1 MDSKRDKI
9 NLFDDKRTSA
19 RELVKLSDRE
29 RLLELLQNKALE
41 VRKVTLSS
49 GRISDYYID
58 CKRVT
63 LSPEGAYL
71 TAKLMLGMIGSDIA
85 AVGGLTLGAD
95 PIVSSISVVSHIQ
108 RRDLPA
114 LIVRKVPKKHGTM
127 SFIEGPTLNKGVKVA
142 VVDDVVTSG
151 ASLLRSIDR
160 LAAEGYQPVQALAI
174 LDRLEGGR
182 EAIEAAGYKLQS
194 IFTRD
199 DLNIKK
205 L

>member
-1 MDSKRDKI
+1 
-9 NLFDDKRTSA
+9 
-19 RELVKLSDRE
+19 LSDRE
-29 RLLELLQNKALE
+29 RLLDLLQSKALE

-95 PIVSSISVVSHIQ
+95 PIVSSISVVSHLQ
-108 RRDLPA
+108 KRNLTA
-114 LIVRKVPKKHGTM
+114 LIVRKEPKKHGTM
-127 SFIEGPTLNKGVKVA
+127 SFIEGPTLDKGAKVA

-151 ASLLRSIDR
+151 ASLLRSIER
-160 LAAEGYQPVQALAI
+160 LSSEGYQPVQALAI

-205 L
+205 P